1 MKDRYKILV
10 YSKLT
15 WKQDRT
21 LVIENIITKIN
32 NSDEDNV
39 NSKS

>member
-1 MKDRYKILV
+1 MKDRYKILGDG
-10 YSKLT
+10 KLT

-21 LVIENIITKIN
+21 LEIENIISKIN
-32 NSDEDNV
+32 NSNEDNV